1 MAPDGPV
8 ANRSPSRAFASPA
21 DEEDIGWQRQAQLA
35 DGLLLFAIVKA
46 FRLAAAT

>member
-1 MAPDGPV
+1 LS
-8 ANRSPSRAFASPA
+8 N
-21 DEEDIGWQRQAQLA
+21 EDYRGWQRQAQLA